1 VKFHLLVAASA
12 LVVGLGMSGAAFA
25 GDSHDHG
32 NNNDHGKN
40 NDPTTTSVGLAVAL
54 NQQNG
59 ASVFNFA
66 KGTDGA
72 NTIGTVNG
80 TGLVN
85 IQQNNGANSVLQD
98 QNTLGA
104 ILNCSCSTSDQTFGA
119 SLAASQQNALVL
131 GNVSI
136 GATNKAA
143 QASSSHSSVGS
154 SSSTKNGTASTS
166 GTIAIGTKASA
177 HGDDADAS
185 AATGNSSASDN
196 DNHQEQH
203 NNTSTHSW
211 AFASAAVG
219 SSNSLSSFG
228 GTGLYNISQNNGNNS
243 VLQSGNTV
251 AAIVGK

>member
-1 VKFHLLVAASA
+1 MKFHLLVAASA
-12 LVVGLGMSGAAFA
+12 LVVGLGANGAFA
-25 GDSHDHG
+25 GNDGHDNHG
-32 NNNDHGKN
+32 NNGH
-40 NDPTTTSVGLAVAL
+40 DPQTTAVGVAVAL
-54 NQQNG
+54 NSQEG

-104 ILNCSCSTSDQTFGA
+104 ILNCSCSTSDQVLSA
-119 SLAASQQNALVL
+119 SLAASSQSALVL

-136 GATNKAA
+136 GASNKT
-143 QASSSHSSVGS
+143 ASGS
-154 SSSTKNGTASTS
+154 SSATWNNVKNGSASTN
-166 GTIAIGTKASA
+166 GTIAIGTHASA
-177 HGDDADAS
+177 DGDDADAG

-196 DNHQEQH
+196 DNR
-203 NNTSTHSW
+203 SGSKTHTFS
-211 AFASAAVG
+211 FASTAVQ
-219 SSNSLSSFG
+219 SSNALSSFG

>member
-12 LVVGLGMSGAAFA
+12 LVVGLDMSGAAFA

-104 ILNCSCSTSDQTFGA
+104 ILNCSCSTSDQSLGV

-143 QASSSHSSVGS
+143 QASSSSVGS
-154 SSSTKNGTASTS
+154 GSGSKSSAASTS
-166 GTIAIGTKASA
+166 GTIAIGTSA
-177 HGDDADAS
+177 DADGDHGHAQ
-185 AATGNSSASDN
+185 AATGNSAAQDSET
-196 DNHQEQH
+196 HQGQH
-203 NNTSTHSW
+203 NDTSSW
-211 AFASAAVG
+211 AFASAAVQ
-219 SSNSLSSFG
+219 STNALSSFG

-243 VLQSGNTV
+243 VMQAGNTV